1 MRPIK
6 EILDC
11 QASCK
16 PGTMAVEIT
25 DLAYKMR
32 NGKPLSSEEE
42 ALRDAYFL
50 NKRYKS

>member
-1 MRPIK
+1 MRSIQ

-11 QASCK
+11 QASCAV
-16 PGTMAVEIT
+16 GTMATEIA

-32 NGKPLSSEEE
+32 NGMALSSEEI

-50 NKRYKS
+50 NKKPK

>member
-1 MRPIK
+1 MRSIK

-11 QASCK
+11 QASCTT
-16 PGTMAVEIT
+16 GTMATEIA

-32 NGKPLSSEEE
+32 NGIDLSSEEI

-50 NKRYKS
+50 NKNPK